1 MLHRPLTLSVL
12 ISCATVLAAD
22 PPLPDGTEAAT
33 KAIAA
38 FRVPAGMRVELFAAE
53 PQLGSPVAICL
64 DERGRVFVAE
74 EYRFNRGTE
83 ENRTRPFLL
92 DDDLQIK
99 TVDDRLAMFRKFA
112 DKFDGGMDWFSRWSD
127 QVRLLE
133 DRDGDGQADRS
144 TVFADRFN
152 NPLDGLAAG
161 LIARDG
167 DVYLTCIPNLWR
179 LRDDDDDGV
188 ADHREALLH
197 GFGVNAAFLG
207 HDLHGLCWGP
217 DGRLYFSVGDRGYH
231 VRTREG
237 TVLSNPRRG
246 AVFRC
251 DPDGSHLEVIHI
263 GLRNPQELAF
273 DQFGNLFAADN
284 NCDKGDHS
292 RLVYVVEG
300 GDSGWNMA
308 YQTIPDPYLT
318 GPWHA
323 EKMWHLDETVL
334 PPLRREGQGGLRA
347 TEIGDSPDG
356 PPQPLLR
363 KRGKDSAIEMPPLDL
378 QRPAWVL
385 PPVGK
390 IGAGPSGF
398 TYYPGVGLPD
408 RYREHF
414 FLCNYTGNGGI
425 EAFAVKPRGASFE
438 IDDMHDFFKPIS
450 ATDCDFGYDGKLYV
464 SDFVGLDWSGA
475 SKGGRIYTLFD
486 PARSDEPI
494 VRQVT
499 RLFREGLRE
508 RTNDE
513 LAALLRH
520 PDMRVRQRAQFA
532 LSERGEKSV
541 AVFVRLLRPM
551 QESSAT
557 GGLPASAKP
566 TTTDQITRLHAVWGL
581 WQLQRSGVA
590 VLDHLR
596 PLLNDGDA
604 EVRAQAAR
612 VLGDVRDIASAPRLA
627 ALMSDPSPRV
637 RFHAALAVAST
648 LRNSPPLT
656 KGGRGGASATSTSN
670 PKRDLPSPPFVR
682 GGEIDSKSVLNAIL
696 VLLRDNADRDPYLR
710 HAGMLALNSVADAD
724 SLGKLVR
731 DEDRSVRLA
740 ALLAMRQRCDVRI
753 AEFLHDADLAL
764 VTEAARAINDLHL
777 DDLTP
782 ALAALLPRITNTP
795 GSFPDALVRRVI
807 NANFRLIS
815 SPLRKGGRDDEL
827 GPNGLI
833 TLAVRPNLSA
843 AVRAEALAA
852 LEAWSNSSPRDRV
865 TGFWRPLGQR
875 DAAPVKQ
882 AVAENVSTL
891 LSRTDGDL
899 QASVVRLVAKL
910 DIKTDDATFAA
921 WVRDVD
927 RPVETRI
934 AALRLLAARKSPDV
948 RDLLQACL
956 ADNRSQVRAE
966 SQAILAEV
974 DPPRGLE
981 VLDSVL
987 RAGTSTL
994 HERQRAFATLAAVKT
1009 PDADARLLAWAERL
1023 AQPDGVP
1030 TELVLDV
1037 LDAATVRAT
1046 PELKSIVDRHQVA
1059 MQQADLMTRFRHS
1072 LSGGDPDR
1080 GRTLFFNHA
1089 IAQCVRCHAV
1099 RGTGGTAGPDLSQIG
1114 GKNPREHLLQSL
1126 IDPNAKIAAG
1136 FAPVVLVLTNGKT
1149 IAGTLKSED
1158 AQKVVVQTPDGAVV
1172 TVPTADIDER
1182 NTGVSPMPLVRNV
1195 LSPRELRDLVEF
1207 LATLK

>member
-1 MLHRPLTLSVL
+1 MVRRILLWPDFFVCFVAFCSKFFIAMPHRPLTVFVLLS
-12 ISCATVLAAD
+12 CTAVLAAD

-53 PQLGSPVAICL
+53 PQLASPVAICL

-112 DKFDGGMDWFSRWSD
+112 DKFDGGMDWFSKWSD

-133 DRDGDGQADRS
+133 DRDGDGKAERS
-144 TVFADRFN
+144 TVFADGFN

-188 ADHREALLH
+188 AEHREALLH

-231 VRTREG
+231 VRTKEG

-292 RLVYVVEG
+292 RLVYVVDG

-323 EKMWHLDETVL
+323 EKMWHLDELPSLGGTVAGG
-334 PPLRREGQGGLRA
+334 EGDRGTGVTPVATGGTPVPRN
-347 TEIGDSPDG
+347 
-356 PPQPLLR
+356 Q
-363 KRGKDSAIEMPPLDL
+363 LDP

-390 IGAGPSGF
+390 LGAGPSGF
-398 TYYPGVGLPD
+398 TYYPGIGLPD

-414 FLCNYTGNGGI
+414 FMCNYTGNGGI
-425 EAFAVKPRGASFE
+425 EAFAVRPRGASFE

-450 ATDCDFGYDGKLYV
+450 ATDAEFGYDGKMYV

-486 PARSDEPI
+486 PAKRNDPT
-494 VRQVT
+494 VKQVT
-499 RLFREGLRE
+499 QLFHDGFKQRSNG
-508 RTNDE
+508 E
-513 LAALLRH
+513 LAELLKH

-532 LSERGEKSV
+532 LAERGEK
-541 AVFVRLLRPM
+541 AVDVFLTTLKKRDQRL
-551 QESSAT
+551 A
-557 GGLPASAKP
+557 
-566 TTTDQITRLHAVWGL
+566 RLHAVWGL
-581 WQLQRSGVA
+581 GMIPKLKDTAVMTIQGLLSDEDEEVA
-590 VLDHLR
+590 
-596 PLLNDGDA
+596 
-604 EVRAQAAR
+604 AQAAK
-612 VLGDVRDIASAPRLA
+612 VLGDLHYDGRTEVQRAIRIELDLTLLRD
-627 ALMSDPSPRV
+627 SPRV
-637 RFHAALAVAST
+637 RFQAAMAIGKRKQKSSVKYLFQLLKDNGNQDRFDESHDRYIQHAGVWSLAEIGDRDAVLARANDPDVA
-648 LRNSPPLT
+648 
-656 KGGRGGASATSTSN
+656 
-670 PKRDLPSPPFVR
+670 VR
-682 GGEIDSKSVLNAIL
+682 LGVLL
-696 VLLRDNADRDPYLR
+696 VLRRWNDAEVARF
-710 HAGMLALNSVADAD
+710 LNDTD
-724 SLGKLVR
+724 
-731 DEDRSVRLA
+731 
-740 ALLAMRQRCDVRI
+740 I
-753 AEFLHDADLAL
+753 AL

-782 ALAALLPRITNTP
+782 ALAALLPRIANTP
-795 GSFPDALVRRVI
+795 GSVPDALVRRVI
-807 NANFRLIS
+807 NANFRLGETS
-815 SPLRKGGRDDEL
+815 HAAGVV
-827 GPNGLI
+827 
-833 TLAVRPNLSA
+833 TLAVSPHLSA
-843 AVRAEALAA
+843 AVRAESLAA
-852 LEAWSNSSPRDRV
+852 LEAWDNPPPRDRV
-865 TGFWRPLGQR
+865 TGFWRPLAKR
-875 DAAPVKQ
+875 DASPVKQ
-882 AVAENVSTL
+882 AVAANVSTL
-891 LSRTDGDL
+891 LSRTDGEL

-910 DIKTDDATFAA
+910 DIKTDDATFAE
-921 WVRDVD
+921 WVRDVN

-934 AALRLLAARKSPDV
+934 AALRLIAARKSPDV
-948 RDLLQACL
+948 RDLLQTCL
-956 ADNRSQVRAE
+956 ADSRSQVRAE

-981 VLDSVL
+981 VLDGVL

-994 HERQRAFATLAAVKT
+994 HERQRAFATLAALKT
-1009 PDADARLLAWAERL
+1009 SDADSRLLAWAERL
-1023 AQPDGVP
+1023 AQPDSVP

-1037 LDAATVRAT
+1037 LDAAAARAT
-1046 PELKSIVDRHQVA
+1046 PELNVIVDRHQTA
-1059 MQQADLMTRFRHS
+1059 ALQADLMTRFRHS
-1072 LSGGDPDR
+1072 LTGGDSDR

-1089 IAQCVRCHAV
+1089 IAQCVRCHTV
-1099 RGTGGTAGPDLSQIG
+1099 RGTGGTAGPDLSQVG

-1149 IAGTLKSED
+1149 LAGTLKSED
-1158 AQKVVVQTPDGAVV
+1158 AQKVVVQTPDGAAV
-1172 TVPTADIDER
+1172 TVLTSDIDER
-1182 NTGVSPMPLVRNV
+1182 NTGVSPMPPVRNV